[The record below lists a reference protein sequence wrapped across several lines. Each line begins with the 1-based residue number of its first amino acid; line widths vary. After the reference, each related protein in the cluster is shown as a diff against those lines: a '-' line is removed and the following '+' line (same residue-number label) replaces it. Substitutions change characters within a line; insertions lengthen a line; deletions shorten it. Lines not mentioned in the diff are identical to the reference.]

1 MIPLLTPATHSSL
14 PPGTRTNI
22 NTPPLSLQG
31 LDPNVMAGSGGAP
44 LMIAARLGALDA
56 VELLLAAGAT
66 PDAQAAPSE
75 PFMAE
80 VSIASS

>member
-1 MIPLLTPATHSSL
+1 
-14 PPGTRTNI
+14 
-22 NTPPLSLQG
+22 
-31 LDPNVMAGSGGAP
+31 
-44 LMIAARLGALDA
+44 MIAARLGALDA